1 MPFSSGDIGIGAP
14 VDEQADHRG
23 AVRFGSVEERRR
35 SVDGADVDGSAPID
49 EQRRD
54 RDLARLRRSAK
65 RGRALPVFRV
75 DRRAAIEEGAR
86 FGLAAEPRDG
96 EQ

>member
-1 MPFSSGDIGIGAP
+1 MTVGAP
-14 VDEQADHRG
+14 IEQ
-23 AVRFGSVEERRR
+23 
-35 SVDGADVDGSAPID
+35 
-49 EQRRD
+49 QRRD
-54 RDLARLRRSAK
+54 RDLARLRGPAK

-96 EQ
+96 EQQRRRLIFVALMERLHGERLVGAGVGGVRRACG